1 MNNKKLLWILFVL
14 AVTQVIGWG
23 TISLPAVIGDQLARD
38 IGLSLPLVFA
48 GSTTMLVVTGIAA
61 LSLSNA
67 FVVYGARVLM
77 AAGSVV
83 AAFGFLLLAY
93 ASGPMAYFLSWVIL
107 GISGAATLSTASYV
121 FLNEM
126 AGAAAKRPISALML
140 VTGLSSSIFW
150 PITAAL
156 TANWGWRPTM
166 LIYAALMLFV
176 CFPLYV
182 FGLPARHTL
191 AAERPT
197 DARATRPA
205 MAPGKVV
212 FLLLASAVTIN
223 GFVSWGFSS
232 IVIQLL
238 RTMGTADA
246 RAIQLGSLLGVMQVS
261 ARALDYVGGARWDG
275 LTTGLIAASV
285 LPISFLLLM
294 IGGPAEYAVLGFL
307 ALYGMANGIMT
318 VGARHHAAGVLRSSR
333 LRARRLAHRISAES
347 GFGGSTTDPGLR
359 ADAVWRQRRAD
370 DRRGYHARIT
380 RAARHAD
387 LHPSQ
392 GGGTP
397 ERSGLELFSS
407 CSCLTAARPRGSGD
421 PALATRARLLIASG
435 FPLSR
440 E

>member
-1 MNNKKLLWILFVL
+1 MNSKKLLWILFVL

-61 LSLSNA
+61 LLLSNA
-67 FVVYGARVLM
+67 FVAHGARIVM
-77 AAGSVV
+77 AAGSVI

-93 ASGPMAYFLSWVIL
+93 AGGPITYFLAWVIL

-156 TANWGWRPTM
+156 TASWGWRPTM
-166 LIYAALMLFV
+166 LIYAGLAVFV

-191 AAERPT
+191 TAESRPGFRS
-197 DARATRPA
+197 AKPA
-205 MAPGKVV
+205 MAPGKTV

-275 LTTGLIAASV
+275 LTTGMIAAAV
-285 LPISFLLLM
+285 LPVSFLLLM
-294 IGGPAEYAVLGFL
+294 IGGPAGYAVFGFL

-318 VGARHHAAGVLRSSR
+318 VARATMPLV
-333 LRARRLAHRISAES
+333 
-347 GFGGSTTDPGLR
+347 FYDQ
-359 ADAVWRQRRAD
+359 ADYA
-370 DRRGYHARIT
+370 
-380 RAARHAD
+380 RAASRIAFPQS
-387 LHPSQ
+387 LVSAAAPPILVSVLTQ
-392 GGGTP
+392 SGGNAVLTIGVVCTLTSLALLGT
-397 ERSGLELFSS
+397 
-407 CSCLTAARPRGSGD
+407 LTFIHRKAAAR
-421 PALATRARLLIASG
+421 
-435 FPLSR
+435 LS
-440 E
+440 EAA

>member
-61 LSLSNA
+61 LLLSNA
-67 FVVYGARVLM
+67 FVAYGAPILM
-77 AAGSVV
+77 AAGSVI

-93 ASGPMAYFLSWVIL
+93 ATGPIAYFLAWVIL

-156 TANWGWRPTM
+156 TASWGWRPTM

-191 AAERPT
+191 AAERPAS
-197 DARATRPA
+197 ARAARVA
-205 MAPGKVV
+205 MAPGKIV

-275 LTTGLIAASV
+275 LTTGMIAAAV

-318 VGARHHAAGVLRSSR
+318 VARATMPLV
-333 LRARRLAHRISAES
+333 
-347 GFGGSTTDPGLR
+347 FYDQ
-359 ADAVWRQRRAD
+359 ADYA
-370 DRRGYHARIT
+370 
-380 RAARHAD
+380 RAASRIAFPQS
-387 LHPSQ
+387 LVSSAAPPILVSVLTQ
-392 GGGTP
+392 SGGYAVLAIGVVSTLASLALLGT
-397 ERSGLELFSS
+397 
-407 CSCLTAARPRGSGD
+407 LTFIHRKAAAR
-421 PALATRARLLIASG
+421 
-435 FPLSR
+435 LS
-440 E
+440 EAA

>member
-23 TISLPAVIGDQLARD
+23 TISLPAVIGEQLSRD

-61 LSLSNA
+61 LLLSNA
-67 FVVYGARVLM
+67 FVGYGARLVM
-77 AAGSVV
+77 AAGSVI
-83 AAFGFLLLAY
+83 AAFGFLILAN
-93 ASGPMAYFLSWVIL
+93 AAGPITYFLAWLIL

-121 FLNEM
+121 FLNEI

-156 TANWGWRPTM
+156 TATWGWRPTM
-166 LIYAALMLFV
+166 LVYAALMVFV

-191 AAERPT
+191 AGDRAAAST
-197 DARATRPA
+197 SAARV
-205 MAPGKVV
+205 MAPGKIV

-238 RTMGTADA
+238 RTMGTGDS

-261 ARALDYVGGARWDG
+261 ARALDYLGGARWDG
-275 LTTGLIAASV
+275 LTTGLIAATV
-285 LPISFLLLM
+285 LPLSFLLLM
-294 IGGPAEYAVLGFL
+294 IGGPAEYAVFGFL

-318 VGARHHAAGVLRSSR
+318 VARATMPLVFYDQADYARAASRIAFPQSLLSAAAPPILVSVLTQSGGNAVLTIGVVCTLVS
-333 LRARRLAHRISAES
+333 LALLGTLTFMH
-347 GFGGSTTDPGLR
+347 
-359 ADAVWRQRRAD
+359 RRA
-370 DRRGYHARIT
+370 
-380 RAARHAD
+380 AAR
-387 LHPSQ
+387 
-392 GGGTP
+392 
-397 ERSGLELFSS
+397 
-407 CSCLTAARPRGSGD
+407 
-421 PALATRARLLIASG
+421 
-435 FPLSR
+435 LS
-440 E
+440 EA

>member
-48 GSTTMLVVTGIAA
+48 GSTTMLVVTGVAA
-61 LSLSNA
+61 LLLSNA
-67 FVVYGARVLM
+67 FVTHGARIVM

-93 ASGPMAYFLSWVIL
+93 AAGPIAYFLAWVIL

-156 TANWGWRPTM
+156 TASWGWRPTM
-166 LIYAALMLFV
+166 LIYAGLAVFV

-191 AAERPT
+191 AADRT
-197 DARATRPA
+197 AGTRPA
-205 MAPGKVV
+205 RPAIAPGKTV

-275 LTTGLIAASV
+275 LTTGMIAATV
-285 LPISFLLLM
+285 LPVSFLLLM
-294 IGGPAEYAVLGFL
+294 IGGSAEYAVFGFL

-318 VGARHHAAGVLRSSR
+318 VARATMPLV
-333 LRARRLAHRISAES
+333 
-347 GFGGSTTDPGLR
+347 FYDQ
-359 ADAVWRQRRAD
+359 ADYA
-370 DRRGYHARIT
+370 
-380 RAARHAD
+380 RAASRIAFPQSVVSAAAPPI
-387 LHPSQ
+387 LVSVLTQ
-392 GGGTP
+392 SGGNAVLTIGMVCTLASLALLGT
-397 ERSGLELFSS
+397 
-407 CSCLTAARPRGSGD
+407 LTFMHRKAAAR
-421 PALATRARLLIASG
+421 
-435 FPLSR
+435 LS
-440 E
+440 EAA

>member
-61 LSLSNA
+61 LLLSNA
-67 FVVYGARVLM
+67 FVAYGARILM
-77 AAGSVV
+77 AAGSVI

-93 ASGPMAYFLSWVIL
+93 ATGPIAYFLAWVIL

-156 TANWGWRPTM
+156 TASWGWRPTM

-191 AAERPT
+191 AAERPAG
-197 DARATRPA
+197 ARAARLA
-205 MAPGKVV
+205 MAPGKIV

-275 LTTGLIAASV
+275 LTTGMIAAAV

-318 VGARHHAAGVLRSSR
+318 VARATMPLV
-333 LRARRLAHRISAES
+333 
-347 GFGGSTTDPGLR
+347 FYDQ
-359 ADAVWRQRRAD
+359 ADYA
-370 DRRGYHARIT
+370 
-380 RAARHAD
+380 RAASRIAFPQS
-387 LHPSQ
+387 LVSAAAPPILVSVLTQ
-392 GGGTP
+392 SGGNAVLAIGVVSTLASLALLGT
-397 ERSGLELFSS
+397 
-407 CSCLTAARPRGSGD
+407 LTFIHRKAAAR
-421 PALATRARLLIASG
+421 
-435 FPLSR
+435 LS
-440 E
+440 EAA

>member
-1 MNNKKLLWILFVL
+1 MNNKKILWILFVL

-23 TISLPAVIGDQLARD
+23 TISLPAVIGEQLSRD
-38 IGLSLPLVFA
+38 IGISLPLVFA

-61 LSLSNA
+61 LLLSNA
-67 FVVYGARVLM
+67 FVGYGARVVM

-83 AAFGFLLLAY
+83 AAFGFLVLAN
-93 ASGPMAYFLSWVIL
+93 AAGPTAYFLAWVVL

-121 FLNEM
+121 FLNEI

-156 TANWGWRPTM
+156 TGAWGWRPTM
-166 LIYAALMLFV
+166 LVYAGLMVFV

-191 AAERPT
+191 AGN
-197 DARATRPA
+197 RAAASRSAAPA
-205 MAPGKVV
+205 TAPGKTV

-238 RTMGTADA
+238 RTMGTGDA

-261 ARALDYVGGARWDG
+261 ARALDYLGGARWDG
-275 LTTGLIAASV
+275 LTTGLIAAAV
-285 LPISFLLLM
+285 LPVSFLLLM
-294 IGGPAEYAVLGFL
+294 IGGPADFAIFGFL

-318 VGARHHAAGVLRSSR
+318 VARATMPLV
-333 LRARRLAHRISAES
+333 
-347 GFGGSTTDPGLR
+347 FYDQ
-359 ADAVWRQRRAD
+359 ADYA
-370 DRRGYHARIT
+370 
-380 RAARHAD
+380 RAASRIAFPQSLLSAAAPPILVSVLTQSGGNAVLTIGVVCTLTSLALLGTLTF
-387 LHPSQ
+387 LH
-392 GGGTP
+392 
-397 ERSGLELFSS
+397 RKA
-407 CSCLTAARPRGSGD
+407 AAR
-421 PALATRARLLIASG
+421 
-435 FPLSR
+435 LS
-440 E
+440 EVA

>member
-48 GSTTMLVVTGIAA
+48 GSTTMLVVTGVAA
-61 LSLSNA
+61 LLLSNA
-67 FVVYGARVLM
+67 FVAYGARILM
-77 AAGSVV
+77 AAGSVI

-93 ASGPMAYFLSWVIL
+93 ASGPIGYFLSWVIL

-191 AAERPT
+191 AAERPAG
-197 DARATRPA
+197 ARVARPA

-275 LTTGLIAASV
+275 LTTGLIAAAV

-294 IGGPAEYAVLGFL
+294 IGGPADYAVLGFL

-318 VGARHHAAGVLRSSR
+318 VARATMPLV
-333 LRARRLAHRISAES
+333 
-347 GFGGSTTDPGLR
+347 FYDQ
-359 ADAVWRQRRAD
+359 ADYA
-370 DRRGYHARIT
+370 
-380 RAARHAD
+380 RAASRIAFPQS
-387 LHPSQ
+387 LVSAVAPPILVSVLTQ
-392 GGGTP
+392 SGGNAVLTIGVVSTLASLALLGT
-397 ERSGLELFSS
+397 
-407 CSCLTAARPRGSGD
+407 LTFIHRKAAAR
-421 PALATRARLLIASG
+421 
-435 FPLSR
+435 LS
-440 E
+440 EAA

>member
-23 TISLPAVIGDQLARD
+23 TISLPAVIGDQWARD

-61 LSLSNA
+61 LLLSNA
-67 FVVYGARVLM
+67 FVAYGARILM
-77 AAGSVV
+77 AAGSVI

-93 ASGPMAYFLSWVIL
+93 ATGPIAYFLAWVIL

-156 TANWGWRPTM
+156 TASWGWRPTM

-191 AAERPT
+191 AAERPAS
-197 DARATRPA
+197 ARAARLA
-205 MAPGKVV
+205 MAPGKIV

-275 LTTGLIAASV
+275 LTTGMIAAAV

-318 VGARHHAAGVLRSSR
+318 VARATMPLV
-333 LRARRLAHRISAES
+333 
-347 GFGGSTTDPGLR
+347 FYDQ
-359 ADAVWRQRRAD
+359 ADYA
-370 DRRGYHARIT
+370 
-380 RAARHAD
+380 RAASRIAFPQS
-387 LHPSQ
+387 LVSAAAPPILVSVLTQ
-392 GGGTP
+392 SGGNAVLAIGVVSTLASLALLGT
-397 ERSGLELFSS
+397 
-407 CSCLTAARPRGSGD
+407 LTFIHRKAAAR
-421 PALATRARLLIASG
+421 
-435 FPLSR
+435 LS
-440 E
+440 EAA

>member
-61 LSLSNA
+61 LLLSNA
-67 FVVYGARVLM
+67 FVTHGARILM

-93 ASGPMAYFLSWVIL
+93 ATGPVVYFAAWVIL

-126 AGAAAKRPISALML
+126 AGVAAKRPISALML

-156 TANWGWRPTM
+156 TASCGWRPTM
-166 LIYAALMLFV
+166 LIYAGLMVFV

-182 FGLPARHTL
+182 FGLPPRHTL
-191 AAERPT
+191 AAARASDTRPERPT
-197 DARATRPA
+197 
-205 MAPGKVV
+205 MAPGKTV

-275 LTTGLIAASV
+275 LTTGMIAAAV

-318 VGARHHAAGVLRSSR
+318 VARATMPLVFYDQADYARAASRIAFPQSLVSAAAPPILVSVLTQSGSYAVLSIGVVST
-333 LRARRLAHRISAES
+333 LASLALL
-347 GFGGSTTDPGLR
+347 STLTFIH
-359 ADAVWRQRRAD
+359 RRA
-370 DRRGYHARIT
+370 
-380 RAARHAD
+380 AA
-387 LHPSQ
+387 
-392 GGGTP
+392 
-397 ERSGLELFSS
+397 
-407 CSCLTAARPRGSGD
+407 CLSEA
-421 PALATRARLLIASG
+421 
-435 FPLSR
+435 
-440 E
+440 

>member
-61 LSLSNA
+61 LLLSNA
-67 FVVYGARVLM
+67 FVAYGARILI
-77 AAGSVV
+77 ASGSVI

-93 ASGPMAYFLSWVIL
+93 ATGPIAYFLAWVIL

-156 TANWGWRPTM
+156 TASWGWRPTM

-191 AAERPT
+191 AAERPAS
-197 DARATRPA
+197 ARAARLA
-205 MAPGKVV
+205 MAPGKIV

-275 LTTGLIAASV
+275 LTTGMIAAAV

-318 VGARHHAAGVLRSSR
+318 VARATMPLV
-333 LRARRLAHRISAES
+333 
-347 GFGGSTTDPGLR
+347 FYDQ
-359 ADAVWRQRRAD
+359 ADYA
-370 DRRGYHARIT
+370 
-380 RAARHAD
+380 RAASRIAFPQS
-387 LHPSQ
+387 LVSAAAPPILVSVLTQ
-392 GGGTP
+392 SGGNAVLAIGVVSTLASLALLGT
-397 ERSGLELFSS
+397 
-407 CSCLTAARPRGSGD
+407 LTFIHRKAAAR
-421 PALATRARLLIASG
+421 
-435 FPLSR
+435 LS
-440 E
+440 EAA

>member
-1 MNNKKLLWILFVL
+1 
-14 AVTQVIGWG
+14 
-23 TISLPAVIGDQLARD
+23 LARD

-61 LSLSNA
+61 LLLSNA
-67 FVVYGARVLM
+67 FVAYGARILM
-77 AAGSVV
+77 AAGSVI

-93 ASGPMAYFLSWVIL
+93 ATGPIAYFLAWVIL

-156 TANWGWRPTM
+156 TASWGWRPTM

-191 AAERPT
+191 AAERPAS
-197 DARATRPA
+197 ARAARVA
-205 MAPGKVV
+205 MAPGKIV

-275 LTTGLIAASV
+275 LTTGMIAAAV

-318 VGARHHAAGVLRSSR
+318 VARATMPLV
-333 LRARRLAHRISAES
+333 
-347 GFGGSTTDPGLR
+347 FYDQ
-359 ADAVWRQRRAD
+359 ADYA
-370 DRRGYHARIT
+370 
-380 RAARHAD
+380 RAASRIAFPQS
-387 LHPSQ
+387 LVSAAAPPILVSVLTQ
-392 GGGTP
+392 SGGNAVLAIGVVSTLASLALLGT
-397 ERSGLELFSS
+397 
-407 CSCLTAARPRGSGD
+407 LTFIHRKAAAR
-421 PALATRARLLIASG
+421 
-435 FPLSR
+435 LS
-440 E
+440 EAA

>member
-61 LSLSNA
+61 LLLSNA
-67 FVVYGARVLM
+67 FVAYGARILM
-77 AAGSVV
+77 AAGSVI

-93 ASGPMAYFLSWVIL
+93 ATGPIAYFLAWVIL

-156 TANWGWRPTM
+156 TASWGWRPTM

-191 AAERPT
+191 AAERPAS
-197 DARATRPA
+197 ARAARLA
-205 MAPGKVV
+205 MAPGKIV

-275 LTTGLIAASV
+275 LTTGMIAAAV

-318 VGARHHAAGVLRSSR
+318 VARATMPLV
-333 LRARRLAHRISAES
+333 
-347 GFGGSTTDPGLR
+347 FYDQ
-359 ADAVWRQRRAD
+359 ADYA
-370 DRRGYHARIT
+370 
-380 RAARHAD
+380 RAASRIAFPQS
-387 LHPSQ
+387 LVSAAAPPILVSVLTQ
-392 GGGTP
+392 SGGNAVLAIGVVSTLASLALLGT
-397 ERSGLELFSS
+397 
-407 CSCLTAARPRGSGD
+407 LTFIHRKAAAR
-421 PALATRARLLIASG
+421 
-435 FPLSR
+435 LS
-440 E
+440 EAA

>member
-61 LSLSNA
+61 LLLSNA
-67 FVVYGARVLM
+67 FVAYGARILM
-77 AAGSVV
+77 AAGSVI

-93 ASGPMAYFLSWVIL
+93 ATGPIAYFLAWVIL

-156 TANWGWRPTM
+156 TASWGWRPTM

-191 AAERPT
+191 AAERPAS
-197 DARATRPA
+197 ARAARVA
-205 MAPGKVV
+205 MAPGKIV

-275 LTTGLIAASV
+275 LTTGMIAAAV

-318 VGARHHAAGVLRSSR
+318 VARATMPLV
-333 LRARRLAHRISAES
+333 
-347 GFGGSTTDPGLR
+347 FYDQ
-359 ADAVWRQRRAD
+359 ADYA
-370 DRRGYHARIT
+370 
-380 RAARHAD
+380 RAASRIAFPQS
-387 LHPSQ
+387 LVSAAAPPILVSVLTQ
-392 GGGTP
+392 SGGNAVLAIGVVSTLASLALLGT
-397 ERSGLELFSS
+397 
-407 CSCLTAARPRGSGD
+407 LTFIHRKAAAR
-421 PALATRARLLIASG
+421 
-435 FPLSR
+435 LS
-440 E
+440 EAA